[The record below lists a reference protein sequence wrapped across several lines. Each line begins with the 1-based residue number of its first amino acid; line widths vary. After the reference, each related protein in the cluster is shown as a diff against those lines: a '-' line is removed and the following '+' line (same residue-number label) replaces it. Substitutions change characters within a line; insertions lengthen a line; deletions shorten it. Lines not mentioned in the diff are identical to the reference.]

1 MGLRIKDPV
10 LGMQVSRNL
19 TGASVRVSRNFERL
33 VTGKRNNRAADNGA
47 DFMISTGMNS
57 RLKVMGQV
65 VQTVTDGVTL
75 AQTADS
81 ALMETTLLMQQI
93 RSLAQE
99 SASAPLN
106 FDERFSLQVEVD
118 NLREEIDHLGATT
131 AFKGVSLLDGQ
142 ISALR
147 LQSGPYTGDDIT
159 VRVKPINTFELGK
172 HVREDGFEVDP
183 TIPIELDSVLVNQV
197 LIRPTVAA
205 DDQRSNAFSDGSAIA
220 KAKAIN
226 DASPYT
232 GVSASIYPTEVFG
245 FMPLGGLLDDV
256 NNIRINGVQ
265 IQGFEVL
272 QADADK
278 RLRNEI
284 NAYRAETG
292 VEATVDDRYNL
303 ILTAKDGRNI
313 EIETSS
319 FEAAEATGLNDGF
332 PTTEVYAGALML
344 KSQSTFELELAGL
357 DMDLALGFGDG
368 IGRYHYAPQS
378 IHTMGTIDITNPEE
392 ANRAIEIIDI
402 ALSEVTQT
410 RGEMEGV
417 LGRLES
423 TLSSTETR
431 RIHLELS
438 RRHFED
444 ANYASELADYA
455 RNQIVQQAG
464 VSVLAQ
470 ANFGPSS
477 ALSLLRH
484 FEGPLVVGGSVSG
497 IEQAQGLDRAQRR
510 QSGVGLFGLSG
521 NPFGFD
527 GKSFESSFGRNGFNR
542 DDDD

>member
-19 TGASVRVSRNFERL
+19 AGASLRVSRNFERL
-33 VTGKRNNRAADNGA
+33 VTGKRINRAADNGA

-65 VQTVTDGVTL
+65 VQNVTDGVTL

-81 ALMETTLLMQQI
+81 ALMETTLLMQEI
-93 RSLAQE
+93 RALAQE

-106 FDERFSLQVEVD
+106 FEERFSLQVEVD
-118 NLREEIDHLGATT
+118 NLLEEIDHLGATT

-142 ISALR
+142 VSALR

-159 VRVKPINTFELGK
+159 VRVRPINTFELGK

-183 TIPIELDSVLVNQV
+183 TIPIEFDSVLVNQI

-205 DDQRSNAFSDGSAIA
+205 DDERSVALPEGSAIA

-226 DASPYT
+226 DASQFT
-232 GVSASIYPTEVFG
+232 GVSANIYPTEVFG
-245 FMPLGGLLDDV
+245 FMPFGGVLDE
-256 NNIRINGVQ
+256 IHHIKINGVDF
-265 IQGFEVL
+265 QGFEVL

-284 NAYRAETG
+284 NARKAETG
-292 VEATVDDRYNL
+292 VEATVDDRYNI
-303 ILTAKDGRNI
+303 ILTAEDGRNI
-313 EIETSS
+313 EVETTS
-319 FEAAEATGLNDGF
+319 FDAAEATGLNDGF
-332 PTTEVYAGALML
+332 PAVEIYAGALML
-344 KSQSTFELELAGL
+344 KSRSTFELDLAGL

-368 IGRYHYAPQS
+368 VGRYHYAPQS
-378 IHTMGTIDITNPEE
+378 IHAMGTIDITNPEE
-392 ANRAIEIIDI
+392 ANRAVEIIDI
-402 ALSEVTQT
+402 ALSEVEQT

-423 TLSSTETR
+423 TLNSTETR

-444 ANYASELADYA
+444 ADYASELADYA
-455 RNQIVQQAG
+455 RNQIVQNAG

-470 ANFGPSS
+470 ANFGSNS

-497 IEQAQGLDRAQRR
+497 IQQAQGLDRAQNRK
-510 QSGVGLFGLSG
+510 SGFGLFGLSG

-527 GKSFESSFGRNGFNR
+527 GKSFDSSFGRNGFNR
-542 DDDD
+542 DDD